1 MYIGSYDVPEDVG
14 REEEYGSFV
23 CVFLWAERVRV
34 RTTGRRTLTQ
44 WSDHQDVRSSGLCFG
59 IKSLRWS
66 AGPLV
71 RWSAGQL
78 VR

>member
-14 REEEYGSFV
+14 ARRRIREFRLRVFV
-23 CVFLWAERVRV
+23 GRESQGPYDR
-34 RTTGRRTLTQ
+34 RRTLTQ